1 MVFPENLKTRMN
13 TRKTRNNNGCGHLYF
28 VVGVGG
34 LEPLK
39 NGLKTV

>member
-1 MVFPENLKTRMN
+1 MVFRKTLKTRMN
-13 TRKTRNNNGCGHLYF
+13 TRKARNHNGCGHLLF
-28 VVGVGG
+28 MVGVGG

>member
-1 MVFPENLKTRMN
+1 MTFLKNPQSRMN
-13 TRKTRNNNGCGHLYF
+13 TRKTRNHKDCGHLFF

-39 NGLKTV
+39 NGLKTA